1 MITADK
7 VFKGSTE
14 IIRIYKGT
22 TLEWEKSVPI
32 PDADAYIQDGLVFQL
47 DGIDKGNVEG
57 AWVDRKAGRQF
68 TLNNCIVNSDN
79 IEFNGTDSE
88 AIDNDNYTLPTVPE
102 EYTIEVVLY
111 YGGGSILT
119 QQRES
124 SYSSYFSY
132 GSPMMVA
139 LSSTINYLTIGRK
152 LHAVEALPKNKYIC
166 LQAQSRDSILDTAQV
181 NYNGNVLASRQGTDS
196 TIAET
201 FYNNGRPSVGC
212 VWTSVSDKAGH
223 LLGKVY
229 SIRLYNRPLTE
240 EELYNNMVVD
250 YMRFKIPIMDEFKIN
265 LTNDLGEKI
274 NKAQFIINN
283 TLFNSTEAVYVPKS
297 SHYFIQFNNIKNHT
311 APSAILDPKSKN
323 ISATYHYTGFEG
335 MIFEATVTDSDK
347 AVSLPFYNAIQQVD
361 WGDGTSST
369 SINHTYSASGTYT
382 IKLLGDFT
390 NVVFYISVASNIG
403 KNVTKILQFPY
414 NITISNGYMLA
425 PNLTYLAPLIAN
437 EQVRV
442 TQNVSTNYIDCYS
455 GVADIHSGE
464 ANSSYIDREGG
475 YPTYSKD
482 IDILVLTKDD
492 TISQTSLQSIQHL
505 YKCTKS
511 SNRIQF
517 YKSDSTPPYL
527 SVISKFTNIRYM
539 EIPEEFWQVFGNS
552 INWDFSA
559 LSYWGTEGNKQS
571 VVNSLVNNTVDLV
584 SGGYKSQTI
593 TLSSATKALLT
604 SDEIAQITSKGYTIA

>member
-22 TLEWEKSVPI
+22 TLEWEKPVPI

-88 AIDNDNYTLPTVPE
+88 AIDNDNYTLPTVPKK
-102 EYTIEVVLY
+102 YTIEVVLY

-119 QQRES
+119 QEKS
-124 SYSSYFSY
+124 SFSSY

-139 LSSTINYLTIGRK
+139 LSSTNNYLTIGRN
-152 LHAVEALPKNKYIC
+152 LHAVEALPKNKYMC
-166 LQAQSRDSILDTAQV
+166 LQAQAKDDVQV
-181 NYNGNVLASRQGTDS
+181 NCNGNVLASRQGTDS
-196 TIAET
+196 TIAQNS
-201 FYNNGRPSVGC
+201 YDYGWPSVGC
-212 VWTSVSDKAGH
+212 VWTSVSNKAGH

-229 SIRLYNRPLTE
+229 SIRLYNRVLTE

-250 YMRFKIPIMDEFKIN
+250 YMRFKIPIMDEFKMN

-369 SINHTYSASGTYT
+369 SRNHTYSASGTYT
-382 IKLLGDFT
+382 IKLLGNFT
-390 NVVFYISVASNIG
+390 NVIFYNYSNTG

-414 NITISNGYMLA
+414 NITISNGYMSA

-437 EQVRV
+437 KQIRV
-442 TQNVSTNYIDCYS
+442 NGNVSANYIDCYS
-455 GVADIHSGE
+455 AVPDLHAGE
-464 ANSSYIDREGG
+464 VNSSYIDRKGS

-482 IDILVLTKDD
+482 IDTLVLTRDS
-492 TISQTSLQSIQHL
+492 TTSQTSLQSIQHL
-505 YKCTKS
+505 YKCTQS
-511 SNRIQF
+511 SDNTQF

-527 SVISKFTNIRYM
+527 STISKFTNIRYM
-539 EIPEEFWQVFGNS
+539 EIPEEFWQVFGKS

-584 SGGYKSQTI
+584 SQGEKSQTI

>member
-7 VFKGSTE
+7 VFKGNTE
-14 IIRIYKGT
+14 ILKIFKGMN
-22 TLEWEKSVPI
+22 LEWEKVIPI
-32 PDADAYIQDGLVFQL
+32 PSADAYVQDGLVFQL

-102 EYTIEVVLY
+102 NYTIEVVLY
-111 YGGGSILT
+111 YGGGSGILT
-119 QQRES
+119 QNS
-124 SYSSYFSY
+124 SSGY
-132 GSPMMVA
+132 GSPMIVA
-139 LSSTINYLTIGRK
+139 LYSTAYYLTIGRN
-152 LHAVEALPKNKYIC
+152 LYAVEALPENKYIC
-166 LQAQSRDSILDTAQV
+166 LQALAKGQEVQV
-181 NYNGNVLASRQGTDS
+181 NCNGDVLASRKGNDS
-196 TIAET
+196 IID
-201 FYNNGRPSVGC
+201 NNFFADGRPSIGC
-212 VWTSVSDKAGH
+212 VWTSSSDRAGQ

-229 SIRLYNRPLTE
+229 SIRLYNRLLTE
-240 EELYNNMVVD
+240 EERYNNMVVD
-250 YMRFKIPIMDEFKIN
+250 YMRFRIPIMDEFKMN

-274 NKAQFIINN
+274 TKAQFIINN
-283 TLFNSTEAVYVPKS
+283 TLFNSTESVYVPKS

-311 APSAILDPKSKN
+311 APGAILDPKSKN

-347 AVSLPFYNAIQQVD
+347 AVSLPFYNTINQVD

-369 SINHTYSASGTYT
+369 SVYHTYSASGTYT

-390 NVVFYISVASNIG
+390 NVKFDSSYASNVG

-414 NITISNGYMLA
+414 NITIQNDYMPA
-425 PNLTYLAPLIAN
+425 PNLTYLAPLITN

-442 TQNVSTNYIDCYS
+442 ANNVSANYIDCYS
-455 GVADIHSGE
+455 GIPNANSGGV
-464 ANSSYIDREGG
+464 NSSYIDRFGG

-482 IDILVLTKDD
+482 IDTLVLTYDSYP
-492 TISQTSLQSIQHL
+492 SQTSLQSIQHL

-511 SNRIQF
+511 SDDTHF
-517 YKSDSTPPYL
+517 YKDGSIPPYV
-527 SVISKFTNIRYM
+527 STISKFTNIRYM
-539 EIPEEFWQVFGNS
+539 EIPEEFWQFFGKS
-552 INWDFSA
+552 LNWDFSA
-559 LSYWGTEGNKQS
+559 LSYWGTEGNKQC
-571 VVNSLVNNTVDLV
+571 VVNSLINNTVDLV
-584 SGGYKSQTI
+584 SKGEKSQTI
-593 TLSSATKALLT
+593 TLSSPTKALLT

>member
-102 EYTIEVVLY
+102 KYTIEVVLY
-111 YGGGSILT
+111 YGRGSILT
-119 QQRES
+119 QNKS
-124 SYSSYFSY
+124 SSSSSSSG

-139 LSSTINYLTIGRK
+139 LSSTINYFTIGRN
-152 LHAVEALPKNKYIC
+152 LHAVEALPKNKYMC
-166 LQAQSRDSILDTAQV
+166 LQAQSKGSTLNTVQV
-181 NYNGNVLASRQGTDS
+181 NCNGDVLASRQGTIS
-196 TIAET
+196 TT
-201 FYNNGRPSVGC
+201 FYANGWSSVGC
-212 VWTSVSDKAGH
+212 VWTSYISKASH

-229 SIRLYNRPLTE
+229 SIRLYNRLLTE

-369 SINHTYSASGTYT
+369 SRNHTYSASGTYT
-382 IKLLGDFT
+382 IKLLGNFT
-390 NVVFYISVASNIG
+390 NVIFYNDGVSNIG

-414 NITISNGYMLA
+414 NITISNGYMPA
-425 PNLTYLAPLIAN
+425 PNLTYLAPLIVN
-437 EQVRV
+437 RWIRV
-442 TQNVSTNYIDCYS
+442 NDNVSANYIDCYS
-455 GVADIHSGE
+455 GTPDIG
-464 ANSSYIDREGG
+464 AGKTNSSYIDRRGG
-475 YPTYSKD
+475 YPKYSKD
-482 IDILVLTKDD
+482 IDTLVLTRDNN
-492 TISQTSLQSIQHL
+492 TSQTSLQSIQHL
-505 YKCTKS
+505 YKCTQS
-511 SNRIQF
+511 SDSTNF
-517 YKSDSTPPYL
+517 YESNSTPPYL
-527 SVISKFTNIRYM
+527 LTISKFTHIRYM

-559 LSYWGTEGNKQS
+559 LFYWGTEGNKQS

-593 TLSSATKALLT
+593 TLRSATKALLT

>member
-102 EYTIEVVLY
+102 KYTIEVVLY

-119 QQRES
+119 QSKS
-124 SYSSYFSY
+124 SSSSD

-139 LSSTINYLTIGRK
+139 LSSTINYLTIGRN
-152 LHAVEALPKNKYIC
+152 LYAVEALPKNKYMC
-166 LQAQSRDSILDTAQV
+166 LQAQSRGSTFNTVQV
-181 NYNGNVLASRQGTDS
+181 NCNGDVLASRQS
-196 TIAET
+196 TIDEN
-201 FYNNGRPSVGC
+201 FYANGWPSVGC
-212 VWTSVSDKAGH
+212 VWTSASDKAGH

-229 SIRLYNRPLTE
+229 SIRLYNRLLTE

-283 TLFNSTEAVYVPKS
+283 TLFNSTEAVYIPKS

-369 SINHTYSASGTYT
+369 SRNHTYSASGTYT
-382 IKLLGDFT
+382 IKLLGNFT
-390 NVVFYISVASNIG
+390 NVVFYNDAASNIG

-414 NITISNGYMLA
+414 NITISNGYMSA

-437 EQVRV
+437 KQIRV
-442 TQNVSTNYIDCYS
+442 NGNVSANYIDCYS
-455 GVADIHSGE
+455 GVPDVLHSGE
-464 ANSSYIDREGG
+464 VNSSYIDRMGG
-475 YPTYSKD
+475 YPKYSKD
-482 IDILVLTKDD
+482 IDTLVLTKNN
-492 TISQTSLQSIQHL
+492 TTSQTSLQSIQHL

-511 SNRIQF
+511 SDSTQF

-527 SVISKFTNIRYM
+527 STISKFTNIRYM

>member
-102 EYTIEVVLY
+102 KYTIEVVLY

-119 QQRES
+119 QRKS
-124 SYSSYFSY
+124 SSSSY
-132 GSPMMVA
+132 GSPMMAA
-139 LSSTINYLTIGRK
+139 LSTTINYLTIGRN
-152 LHAVEALPKNKYIC
+152 LYAVEALPKNKYIC
-166 LQAQSRDSILDTAQV
+166 LQAQAKGDDVQV
-181 NYNGNVLASRQGTDS
+181 NCNGDVLAQRGGTSS
-196 TIAET
+196 TISNT
-201 FYNNGRPSVGC
+201 FYDNGRPSVGC
-212 VWTSVSDKAGH
+212 VWTSASNKARH

-229 SIRLYNRPLTE
+229 SIRLYNRVLTE

-250 YMRFKIPIMDEFKIN
+250 YMRFKIPIMDEFKMN

-382 IKLLGDFT
+382 IKLLGNFT
-390 NVVFYISVASNIG
+390 NVVFYNDVALNIG

-414 NITISNGYMLA
+414 NITISNGYMSA

-437 EQVRV
+437 EQIRV
-442 TQNVSTNYIDCYS
+442 SNNASVNYIDCYS
-455 GVADIHSGE
+455 AIPDVHAGE
-464 ANSSYIDREGG
+464 VNSSYIDREGSC
-475 YPTYSKD
+475 PTYSKD
-482 IDILVLTKDD
+482 IDTLVLTRDN
-492 TISQTSLQSIQHL
+492 TTSQTSLQSIQHL

-511 SNRIQF
+511 SYYTNF

-527 SVISKFTNIRYM
+527 STISKFTNIRYM

-604 SDEIAQITSKGYTIA
+604 ADEIAQITSKGYTIA